1 MTLEA
6 FFKENPKTAL
16 AFSGGVDSSYL
27 LYAAVQAG
35 AEVRAYYVKTAFQ
48 PEFEYE
54 DAMRLAKQLG
64 AEVTVLRLDA
74 LCDPQVAANPAN
86 RCYYCKQNIF
96 GSIWRA
102 ARADG
107 FSVLLDGTNASD
119 QADDRPGMKALREL
133 KVRSPLREAG
143 LTKAMIREK
152 SRLAGLFTWDKPA
165 YACLATR
172 IPTGETI
179 TEEKLTRT
187 EWAESYLMG
196 LGFSDLR
203 VRLLGSCARV
213 QLPKEQQEAFLD
225 RREEILAV
233 LKTRYSGV
241 LLDMEARDG
250 R

>member
-27 LYAAVQAG
+27 LYAAMQAG

-54 DAMRLAKQLG
+54 DAMRLTKQLG

-143 LTKAMIREK
+143 LTKAMIREE

>member
-27 LYAAVQAG
+27 LYAAMQAG

-64 AEVTVLRLDA
+64 VEVTVLRLDA